1 MLIKLEC
8 RHCGEVIEVEE
19 INLIQEPEMYRN
31 CSLCSYKME
40 VMNLDELIKFDVET
54 QIKMNIN
61 KWLKELGGDET
72 LSLIQRNKN
81 QACYRLYKEE
91 MIKRGFIVK

>member
-8 RHCGEVIEVEE
+8 RHCGEIIEVEE

-31 CSLCSYKME
+31 CPLCSYKME
-40 VMNLDELIKFDVET
+40 VVNLDELVKFDVET

-91 MIKRGFIVK
+91 MIRRGFIVK

>member
-31 CSLCSYKME
+31 CFLCSYKME
-40 VMNLDELIKFDVET
+40 VRNLDEVVKFDIYKKAENYLNEWI
-54 QIKMNIN
+54 QKLGLEGCI
-61 KWLKELGGDET
+61 ELIE
-72 LSLIQRNKN
+72 RHKN
-81 QACYRLYKEE
+81 QACYRIYREILE
-91 MIKRGFIVK
+91 KRGFKVK